1 MLTDHTKKLIT
12 VGIPDHVNVDENLL
26 IEKKYEDPV
35 FVNSKGKEITANEAV
50 AESEEKQALDDGELE
65 KIEKE
70 LAAETANT
78 ASEAHELIMN
88 KHAIILKF
96 LSTVALKDK
105 INSTEEALFN

>member
-50 AESEEKQALDDGELE
+50 AESEEK
-65 KIEKE
+65 
-70 LAAETANT
+70 
-78 ASEAHELIMN
+78 
-88 KHAIILKF
+88 
-96 LSTVALKDK
+96 
-105 INSTEEALFN
+105 